1 MRYLNYICHKSIK
14 SDSWESGKISVV
26 GTPSNLG
33 LILEDITNM
42 AEVQIVSINNRLLPT
57 WDTCKIHGTIILPY
71 RGFAIIGG

>member
-1 MRYLNYICHKSIK
+1 MISKSYLPFGWIA
-14 SDSWESGKISVV
+14 DFGKKSVV

-33 LILEDITNM
+33 LILEDITNI
-42 AEVQIVSINNRLLPT
+42 AEVQIVSINHRLLPT